1 MIFVSKRHSITAFW
15 FVLLVLCA
23 GSIVVHSQDFFQL
36 GSAKGASP
44 VTVTGGYRL
53 YGQTANRQGSFSQ
66 RPADLWRMELNP
78 TVSLYGVPL
87 TVNLLLSSEQQGLQQ
102 EINAFS
108 FTLNPDEVKRIV
120 TARATKALE
129 DYARSEYGELLQN
142 YDTVKD
148 SLKKADPERYKELES
163 MRQLETMRDV
173 SGNDITNYTDALQGL
188 GLMSDVEEVMSHFP
202 TIGVGTVF
210 PIFSPLTISGVRLTG
225 ASLEWNPGW
234 FYIHLAEGTTQ
245 RPLLRL
251 DTVRTDSGLYQSYD
265 QSYYGR
271 NIYSAKIGVGRRDG
285 EHVYI
290 TGMYGIDDKSSI
302 SFSDTNS
309 ALAPQK
315 NMVGGLDFKV
325 DPIPGIWTLQAE
337 VNASLTVSDLNA
349 PQFNSS
355 SVPPFLLTAA
365 DSNVS
370 SYFDWA
376 ATAQTVVN
384 VRSSGTK
391 FNASV
396 RRIGSGYRSM
406 GAPNLR
412 TDLFRYDVRVDQ
424 SFFSRQFTAGLFYR
438 RDRDNLIPFKR
449 STSTLTSLG
458 ATIGLNIRKLPFLRV
473 SYSPYVQENNA
484 TDTLYQ
490 LSNHAT
496 LLNASSGYAYRI
508 GDLSANSGLS
518 VGYQSSVTRKNV
530 ADYSVFQINGTQ
542 TIGFVFPVSLTAGLG
557 YITQNATAQA
567 ANDIVTVDVSGSY
580 LAMETWSNSAGLNLA
595 FDALNGTR
603 VGFFLATTLPLGEF
617 AVIDLRLERNIFNE
631 LITPPVLGGS
641 YKEVIFRAT
650 ISKSW

>member
-1 MIFVSKRHSITAFW
+1 MIRSFVRPSNYSLW

-23 GSIVVHSQDFFQL
+23 GSAALRSQDFFQL
-36 GSAKGASP
+36 GSAKGAAP
-44 VTVTGGYRL
+44 VTITGGYRL

-78 TVSLYGVPL
+78 TVSFYGVPF
-87 TVNLLLSSEQQGLQQ
+87 TINMLLSSEQQGLQQ

-108 FTLNPDEVKRIV
+108 FTLNPDEIKRIV

-129 DYARSEYGELLQN
+129 DYARSEFGELLQN
-142 YDTVKD
+142 YDAVKD
-148 SLKKADPERYKELES
+148 SLKIADPERFKQLES
-163 MRQLETMRDV
+163 MHQLETMRDV
-173 SGNDITNYTDALQGL
+173 SGNDISNYTEALQGL

-210 PIFSPLTISGVRLTG
+210 PNFSPLTVSGVRLTG

-234 FYIHLAEGTTQ
+234 FYVHLAQGTTQ

-251 DTVRTDSGLYQSYD
+251 DTIRTDSGLYQSYD

-271 NIYSAKIGVGRRDG
+271 EIYSGKIGVGRRDG
-285 EHVYI
+285 EHLFV

-302 SFSDTNS
+302 SFTDTNS
-309 ALAPQK
+309 ALTPQK
-315 NMVGGLDFKV
+315 NIVGGLDFKV
-325 DPIPGIWTLQAE
+325 DPLPGIWTLQAE
-337 VNASLTVSDLNA
+337 GMGSLTVSDLTA
-349 PQFNSS
+349 PQFSNE
-355 SVPPFLLTAA
+355 SVPPILLNLI

-376 ATAQTVVN
+376 VTAQTTIH
-384 VRSSGTK
+384 VRESGTK

-396 RRIGSGYRSM
+396 RRIGSGFRSM

-412 TDLFRYDVRVDQ
+412 TDLFRYDVRLDQ
-424 SFFSRQFTAGLFYR
+424 SFFSRQFTAGIFYR

-473 SYSPYVQENNA
+473 SYSPYVQENDA
-484 TDTLYQ
+484 TDTLYR

-518 VGYQSSVTRKNV
+518 VGYQSSITRNNV
-530 ADYSVFQINGTQ
+530 SDYSVFQVNGTQ
-542 TIGFVFPVSLTAGLG
+542 TIGFVFPLSLTAGLG

-567 ANDIVTVDVSGSY
+567 ANDIITVDASGSY
-580 LAMETWSNSAGLNLA
+580 LAMESWSNSAGLNLA

-603 VGFFLATTLPLGEF
+603 VGFFLATSLPLGEL

-631 LITPPVLGGS
+631 LVTPPVLGGS
-641 YKEVIFRAT
+641 YKEVIFRGT